1 MKTRGK
7 NISYNIIYAVY
18 GEDDYPIAIG
28 TAEEV
33 AEKLGMTPSGVIS
46 CVHAGIA
53 GYYRI
58 GKELKTDMERMLSC
72 IRRLKTSIRRRNE
85 NTEWQIG
92 YYAALEDVRKAA
104 EDLRRQ
110 DEEYAVAV
118 QAELDRL
125 FSKE

>member
-7 NISYNIIYAVY
+7 NISYNVIYAVY

-72 IRRLKTSIRRRNE
+72 IRRLKTSIRRNE
-85 NTEWQIG
+85 SAEWQLG
-92 YYAALEDVRKAA
+92 YAHALEDVRKAA

-118 QAELDRL
+118 QAELDCL

>member
-1 MKTRGK
+1 
-7 NISYNIIYAVY
+7 
-18 GEDDYPIAIG
+18 
-28 TAEEV
+28 
-33 AEKLGMTPSGVIS
+33 
-46 CVHAGIA
+46 
-53 GYYRI
+53 
-58 GKELKTDMERMLSC
+58 MERMLSC

>member
-7 NISYNIIYAVY
+7 NASYDVIYAVY

-46 CVHAGIA
+46 CASAGIA

-72 IRRLKTSIRRRNE
+72 IRRLKTSIRRNE

-110 DEEYAVAV
+110 DEEYAIER

>member
-7 NISYNIIYAVY
+7 NASYDVIYAVY

-46 CVHAGIA
+46 CASAGIA

-72 IRRLKTSIRRRNE
+72 IRRLKTSIRRNE

-110 DEEYAVAV
+110 DEEYAIER
-118 QAELDRL
+118 QAELDYL